1 VARKSVSNEVQLS
14 GVSHIPV
21 DLRKTD
27 RSFSVDEAQ
36 RLSENRIFMDRKYSP
51 ASMLEQR

>member
-1 VARKSVSNEVQLS
+1 MARKSVSNEVQLS